1 MTWNVAAVI
10 TDSYMKLSDD
20 KKEKQIVKMKNLT
33 EEMKNE
39 YVPFNCAAVIGAED
53 EFGRIIQSITGD
65 TKSIKVAGV
74 TMVGVMPIP
83 WETVYAVGDNFT
95 ADDIF
100 EVSTDGSVKKQGF
113 AKIERIIVLFVD
125 EKASE
130 TKQKKQLEELL
141 NYGAEVSIFLGRP
154 VKMAEN
160 GGNEYT
166 PSMPYN
172 GDSFSPAATQAAELH
187 KAEDETDFFGAEYE
201 AHLMKTAHSLYPTH
215 RMYEANV

>member
-160 GGNEYT
+160 E
-166 PSMPYN
+166 
-172 GDSFSPAATQAAELH
+172 
-187 KAEDETDFFGAEYE
+187 
-201 AHLMKTAHSLYPTH
+201 
-215 RMYEANV
+215 